1 MNKRLLSILLV
12 LAAMSAHAQD
22 KIDLAGEWNFV
33 QGDTPDYND
42 RVTLPGSMLTNGKGN
57 EVTVETKWVSSLY
70 DSSFFFNPYMA
81 KYRQP
86 GKMKFP
92 FFLTPDKH
100 YVGNAWYSRRVSVP
114 KAWGKKR
121 LLLYLE
127 RPHIETTVFI
137 NGRQVG
143 RDSSLSVPHVFD
155 VTDYVA
161 RGATTTLPSRCT
173 TASRM
178 CAWGK
183 TRTV

>member
-92 FFLTPDKH
+92 FLLTPEKQ
-100 YVGNAWYSRRVSVP
+100 YVGHA
-114 KAWGKKR
+114 
-121 LLLYLE
+121 
-127 RPHIETTVFI
+127 
-137 NGRQVG
+137 
-143 RDSSLSVPHVFD
+143 
-155 VTDYVA
+155 
-161 RGATTTLPSRCT
+161 
-173 TASRM
+173 
-178 CAWGK
+178 
-183 TRTV
+183 

>member
-92 FFLTPDKH
+92 F
-100 YVGNAWYSRRVSVP
+100 
-114 KAWGKKR
+114 
-121 LLLYLE
+121 
-127 RPHIETTVFI
+127 
-137 NGRQVG
+137 
-143 RDSSLSVPHVFD
+143 SSLRTSTTWAMRGTAVGS
-155 VTDYVA
+155 A
-161 RGATTTLPSRCT
+161 CQRRGARSACCSILS
-173 TASRM
+173 A
-178 CAWGK
+178 
-183 TRTV
+183 RT